1 MNMPNFA
8 IIGFGEVGSIF
19 GRDLREA
26 GTRLGRSDRMV
37 VFDISPIAVERAR
50 TSDGVDVAAE
60 AAAAAREADIVIVSV
75 TAGSTLE
82 ALLSLAGGLAHAP
95 YVLDVNSVAPA
106 TKKRGAE
113 IVDAAGGRYVEA
125 AVMTSVPPKGFASP
139 MLLGGPHAEP
149 LAALLMPYGA
159 AMTPFGEVGRP
170 SSVKMCRS
178 VMTKGLEALA
188 TECLSAAREYGV
200 EADVLATLSDTLP
213 HPDWPALARYLINRA
228 LIHGKRRAEE
238 MQEVAKTIEAV
249 GIKPTMASAIVA
261 RQELCGQIGAQA
273 GSQRIDKLDLAAI
286 LDMLA
291 PDRGNSFS

>member
-19 GRDLREA
+19 ARDLREV
-26 GTRLGRSDRMV
+26 GTRLGQRDKIV
-37 VFDISPIAVERAR
+37 AFDISPVAIERAR
-50 TSDGVDVAAE
+50 TTDGVGVAAD
-60 AAAAAREADIVIVSV
+60 AAAAAREADIVIVAV

-82 ALLSLAGGLAHAP
+82 ALSSLTIGLAHAP

-106 TKKRGAE
+106 TKKKGAQ

-125 AVMTSVPPKGFASP
+125 AVMTSVPPKGLASP
-139 MLLGGPHAEP
+139 MLLGGAHADA
-149 LAALLMPYGA
+149 LAALLAPYGA
-159 AMTPFGEVGRP
+159 VMTPFGEVGRP

-188 TECLSAAREYGV
+188 TECLSAARVYGV

-213 HPDWPALARYLINRA
+213 HPDWPDLARYLMSRA

-238 MQEVAKTIEAV
+238 MREVSKTIEAA
-249 GIKPTMASAIVA
+249 GIKPTMAPSIVE
-261 RQELCGQIGAQA
+261 RQELCGQIGAEA
-273 GSQRIDKLDLAAI
+273 GHQRIDNLDLAAI
-286 LDMLA
+286 LDLLA
-291 PDRGNSFS
+291 PDRGKSFN